1 MSTLFRASDET
12 HTKTQKSVLIPSAVK
27 NGPTAKRDLG
37 FDFWLLVQKY
47 FFDKFY
53 QNFQFIE
60 LVLKFAEENPD
71 QIRVIFVSS
80 DNVINLYGAKL
91 SRVF

>member
-1 MSTLFRASDET
+1 MGQPAFKNLGLTLVT
-12 HTKTQKSVLIPSAVK
+12 
-27 NGPTAKRDLG
+27 
-37 FDFWLLVQKY
+37 VQY

-60 LVLKFAEENPD
+60 LVLKIAEEP

-91 SRVF
+91 ICIFD